1 MKTQQEH
8 SRIKLNSYLLPV
20 LIGVLFLIQL
30 IEPYKGWVILL
41 GSLAGIWLVSYL
53 WTRNLRQHL
62 HLTREMR
69 YGWAQVGDQ
78 LEEQFTLRNDYWL
91 PALWVE
97 IIDHSDIPGYTA
109 SQATGVDSGSVM
121 KWHTSGICNRRG
133 IFSLGPTSLLTG
145 DPFGIYT
152 LRLEYPAFTT
162 LTVMP
167 PIVPLPTI
175 EVAPGG
181 KTGQGSP
188 RSDAPERTVSSST
201 VREYEPGDSLH
212 TIHWRT
218 TARLGVPYVRVFDG
232 TPAGDW
238 WIILD
243 MDRQVQTGQG
253 MDATEEHG
261 VILAA
266 SLADRGMRLR
276 RAVGLVSNGREL
288 VWIPPQEGK
297 GGSTRRWE
305 MMRAL
310 ALLSPGDKSL
320 GELLERTYT
329 SIGKRSSVII
339 ITPNCSIDWI
349 ESLIPMLWRGTVAT
363 VLLLDPVSFGA
374 ERSAEPAMHMLGRMG
389 VSRYLITQ
397 DVLNRPEAHPGQ
409 AGKWEWRILPT
420 GRAVPIKR
428 PSNTTWKVLS

>member
-1 MKTQQEH
+1 MKTQQK
-8 SRIKLNSYLLPV
+8 RIRIELNSYLLPV
-20 LIGVLFLIQL
+20 LTAVVFLIQL
-30 IEPYKGWVILL
+30 IEPYKAWVILL
-41 GSLAGIWLVSYL
+41 GSLGGIWLVSYL
-53 WTRNLRQHL
+53 WTRSLAHHLR
-62 HLTREMR
+62 LTREMR

-78 LEEQFTLRNDYWL
+78 LEEQFTLRNTYWL

-97 IIDHSDIPGYTA
+97 VRDHSDIPGYNA
-109 SQATGVDSGSVM
+109 SRATGVENGSVM

-145 DPFGIYT
+145 DPFGVYT
-152 LRLEYPAFTT
+152 LRLEYQAFTT

-181 KTGQGSP
+181 KTGQGRP
-188 RSDAPERTVSSST
+188 RSDAPERTVSSAS

-212 TIHWRT
+212 SIHWRT
-218 TARLGVPYVRVFDG
+218 TARLNTPYVRVFDG

-288 VWIPPQEGK
+288 VWLPPQEGK
-297 GGSTRRWE
+297 GGSARRWE

-310 ALLSPGDKSL
+310 ALISPGERTL
-320 GELLERTYT
+320 GELLERTRS
-329 SIGKRSSVII
+329 SIGRRSSLVI
-339 ITPNCSIDWI
+339 ITPNCHTDWI
-349 ESLIPMLWRGTVAT
+349 EALIPMLWRGIVAT

-374 ERSAEPAMHMLGRMG
+374 ARSADPAMHALAQLS

-397 DVLNRPEAHPGQ
+397 DLLNRPEAHPGQ
-409 AGKWEWRILPT
+409 AGRWEWRVLPT